1 MRQDYEAA
9 VRALRDRVDE
19 LRAEGRPAEAVARTA
34 HAERRALAARFKEA
48 TPEPLRT
55 ALYQR
60 TAHVYGDRLG
70 PTIDFLRARGKSW
83 DEIAEAATR
92 PGSVPSIEN

>member
-19 LRAEGRPAEAVARTA
+19 LRSEGRQAEAVARTV

-48 TPEPLRT
+48 TAEPLRST
-55 ALYQR
+55 LYQH

-70 PTIDFLRARGKSW
+70 PTIEFLRARGKSW
-83 DEIAEAATR
+83 EEIADAATR
-92 PGSVPSIEN
+92 PGSLPSIED